1 MELMLT
7 KSNIFIF
14 RGKIRLYNRHNPYKQ
29 NVFYFPC

>member
-14 RGKIRLYNRHNPYKQ
+14 RGKIRLYNRYNPYKQ